1 MQAKPIARWAAVLL
15 LLAVAASFGSN
26 NVSARIA
33 FEHGTS
39 VSTAVAVRSIVT
51 ALAMLVLI
59 RAQGVPLAL
68 PAGAHGRAAVIGVLL
83 AAQSFCL
90 YSAVARIPV
99 ALALLAFSTF
109 PMMLSLISWSS
120 GGEAPSRRALVAM
133 PLALAG
139 LALALDVVGLGGS
152 IAGRWA
158 EIGSGVGFALG
169 AGLSWALILYL
180 TVHWLQDVDGRVRT
194 LLTMCI
200 AAAIVLIAA
209 VATGDLALPDA
220 PAGWAGLALLCAFY
234 GTAITTLFIVLPRVG
249 AVNNAVVLNF
259 EPIVVLALAW
269 VVLGQS
275 VELRQIVG
283 AFIVVGAIVFL
294 NTGRR

>member
-1 MQAKPIARWAAVLL
+1 MPRWVAVLIL
-15 LLAVAASFGSN
+15 LGIAASFGSN

-39 VSTAVAVRSIVT
+39 VSTAVTVRSIVT

-68 PAGAHGRAAVIGVLL
+68 PAGAHGRAALIGVLL

-109 PMMLSLISWSS
+109 PMMLSLISWAS
-120 GGEAPSRRALVAM
+120 GGEAPTRRALVAM

-180 TVHWLQDVDGRVRT
+180 TVHWLKDVDGRVRT

-200 AAAIVLIAA
+200 AAAIVLIAG

-283 AFIVVGAIVFL
+283 AFVVVGAIVFL

>member
-15 LLAVAASFGSN
+15 LLAVATSFGSN

-59 RAQGVPLAL
+59 RAQRVPLAL
-68 PAGAHGRAAVIGVLL
+68 PAGAHGRAALIGVLL
-83 AAQSFCL
+83 AVQSFCL

-109 PMMLSLISWSS
+109 PMMLSLVSWAS
-120 GGEAPSRRALVAM
+120 GGETPTRRALVAM

-158 EIGSGVGFALG
+158 EIGSGAGFALA
-169 AGLSWALILYL
+169 AGLAWALILYL
-180 TVHWLQDVDGRVRT
+180 TVHWLKDVDGRVRT

-200 AAAIVLIAA
+200 AAAIVLISGA
-209 VATGDLALPDA
+209 ATGDLALPDA

-269 VVLGQS
+269 IVLGQS
-275 VELRQIVG
+275 VALRQIVG
-283 AFIVVGAIVFL
+283 AFVVVGAIVFL

>member
-68 PAGAHGRAAVIGVLL
+68 PAGAHRRAAVIGVLL
-83 AAQSFCL
+83 AVQSFCL

-109 PMMLSLISWSS
+109 PMMLSLISWAS
-120 GGEAPSRRALVAM
+120 GGEAPTRRALVAM

-180 TVHWLQDVDGRVRT
+180 TVHWMKDVDGRVRT

-283 AFIVVGAIVFL
+283 AFVVVGAIVFL

>member
-33 FEHGTS
+33 FEHGTG

-59 RAQGVPLAL
+59 RAQKVPLAL
-68 PAGAHGRAAVIGVLL
+68 PAGAYGRAAVIGVLL
-83 AAQSFCL
+83 AVQSFCL

-109 PMMLSLISWSS
+109 PMMLSLISWAS
-120 GGEAPSRRALVAM
+120 GGEAPTRRALVAM

-158 EIGSGVGFALG
+158 EIGAGVGFALG
-169 AGLSWALILYL
+169 AGLSWALILFL
-180 TVHWLQDVDGRVRT
+180 TVHWLRDVDGRVRT

-200 AAAIVLIAA
+200 AAAIVLIAG

-275 VELRQIVG
+275 VAPRQIVG
-283 AFIVVGAIVFL
+283 AFIVVGAIVLL
-294 NTGRR
+294 NSGRR

>member
-59 RAQGVPLAL
+59 RVQAVPLAL
-68 PAGAHGRAAVIGVLL
+68 PAGAHGRAALIGVLL
-83 AAQSFCL
+83 AVQSFCL

-109 PMMLSLISWSS
+109 PMMLSLISWAS
-120 GGEAPSRRALVAM
+120 GGEAPTRRALVAM

-158 EIGSGVGFALG
+158 EIGSGVGFALA

-180 TVHWLQDVDGRVRT
+180 TVHWLKDVDGRVRT

-200 AAAIVLIAA
+200 AAAIVLIAG
-209 VATGDLALPDA
+209 VATGDLALPDT
-220 PAGWAGLALLCAFY
+220 PAGWTGLALLCVFY

-269 VVLGQS
+269 IVLGQS
-275 VELRQIVG
+275 VAARQIVG

>member
-59 RAQGVPLAL
+59 
-68 PAGAHGRAAVIGVLL
+68 GVLL
-83 AAQSFCL
+83 AVQSFCL

-109 PMMLSLISWSS
+109 PMMLSLISWAS
-120 GGEAPSRRALVAM
+120 GGEAPTRRALVAM

-158 EIGSGVGFALG
+158 EIGSGVGFALA

-180 TVHWLQDVDGRVRT
+180 TVHWLKDVDGRVRT

-200 AAAIVLIAA
+200 AAAIVLIAG
-209 VATGDLALPDA
+209 VATGDLALPDT
-220 PAGWAGLALLCAFY
+220 PAGWTGLALLCVFY

-269 VVLGQS
+269 IVLGQS
-275 VELRQIVG
+275 VAARQIVG